1 MKTLHVK
8 KKIALVLFIFLG
20 ATPLLQANSD
30 PAVQCQTSKQEYV
43 KVEAQWSALYTEA
56 SFLHDELNRLKNIA
70 EDSKIVINVLHTAE
84 ELLAHNDKLSK
95 AETATLNTRI
105 PPNRGV
111 LFSNGSF
118 AITGHKAKPLKESL
132 KILKNI
138 SKWSSEGVA
147 QMQGNLAYIH
157 PQISTLSKKV
167 EKLETTMDQICTEE
181 MATASVENEPLST
194 NDQTIS
200 NRFAQREQQRYEEVS
215 NRQWGE
221 IERAW
226 VDRYYNSCRFRPCGV
241 GIRH

>member
-8 KKIALVLFIFLG
+8 KKMALLLFIFLG
-20 ATPLLQANSD
+20 AIPLLQASSD
-30 PAVQCQTSKQEYV
+30 SAVQCQTSKQEYV
-43 KVEAQWSALYTEA
+43 KIETQWSALYTEE

-70 EDSKIVINVLHTAE
+70 EDSKIVTDVLHTAE
-84 ELLAHNDKLSK
+84 ELLTNNATLSK

-111 LFSNGSF
+111 LFSDGSF
-118 AITGHKAKPLKESL
+118 AITGHEVKPLKESL
-132 KILKNI
+132 KILENI
-138 SKWSSEGVA
+138 SKWSSEGVT

-157 PQISTLSKKV
+157 PQISTLRKKV

-181 MATASVENEPLST
+181 MAVATVENELLST

-200 NRFAQREQQRYEEVS
+200 NRFAQREQERYEEVS

-226 VDRYYNSCRFRPCGV
+226 VDRYYRTCRFRPCGV